1 MVITILE
8 ARVEPDMVSALQAAY
23 QNGLSHLPPQMIRT
37 YLIQDTADKT
47 VWRIVSVW
55 KSRAALD
62 EMRRSRETPEG
73 ILMFRGAGVEEPI
86 LSIFDVVAF
95 APIE

>member
-8 ARVEPDMVSALQAAY
+8 GHVELDMAPALQAAY

-37 YLIQDTADKT
+37 YLIQDTTTKT
-47 VWRIVSVW
+47 IWRILSVW
-55 KSRAALD
+55 KSREALE
-62 EMRRSRETPEG
+62 EMRRSSDTPEG
-73 ILMFRGAGVEEPI
+73 ILMFRAAGVEQPS
-86 LSIFDVVAF
+86 LSIFDVAAF